1 MKEVKKLLAQHK
13 SEILPDSRVR
23 EKVKRDLG
31 INSAESVL
39 AYAQGG
45 EHSVRNRRRTVI
57 AAIAMFLVVAVV
69 LAVVIPLAMKGGT
82 PSDII
87 PPGSKLEITDADSF
101 YAYGAASVGSII
113 AASGTGSASA
123 QAASSAAVSA
133 AVSAAGSVNGAGE
146 GAQAQVDVVEKYLAL
161 VENLLSSADIT
172 SEVLSGSVIDG
183 KQYAFGMKITVPD
196 LLGGSVTYTMYYD
209 KIFLSSSVD
218 EEEREENYSIDGV
231 LTVEGVYYP
240 VEGRYSTETETEP
253 DEEENETELYF
264 IAYLGESRGDFIEI
278 TQNVEDETETEDGQT
293 ERERNLVCAI
303 YKNGMLSERTELEY
317 ESEAG
322 ETELKL
328 TITKDGRKEE
338 LVFEDEIEDGQR
350 VMSVRGTLEGQRV
363 AFRIYVRHGSYH
375 YVFSDGDE
383 LDSDRFDD
391 DDDHDPWDD
400 DDD

>member
-57 AAIAMFLVVAVV
+57 AVIAMFLVVAVV
-69 LAVVIPLAMKGGT
+69 LAVVIPLALKGGT

-101 YAYGAASVGSII
+101 YTYGAASVGSII

-123 QAASSAAVSA
+123 QAASPA

-161 VENLLSSADIT
+161 VENLLSNADIT
-172 SEVLSGSVIDG
+172 SEVLSGSVVDG

-278 TQNVEDETETEDGQT
+278 TQNVEDETEDGQT

-317 ESEAG
+317 ESEED
-322 ETELKL
+322 ETGLKL

-363 AFRIYVRHGSYH
+363 AFKIYVRHGSYH
-375 YVFSDGDE
+375 YVFSDGGE

-391 DDDHDPWDD
+391 DDDYDPWDD

>member
-57 AAIAMFLVVAVV
+57 AVIAMFLVVAVA
-69 LAVVIPLAMKGGT
+69 LAVVIPLALKGGT

-133 AVSAAGSVNGAGE
+133 AGAAAGSVNGAGE

-161 VENLLSSADIT
+161 VENLLSNADIT

-278 TQNVEDETETEDGQT
+278 TQNVEDETEDGQT

-317 ESEAG
+317 ESEED
-322 ETELKL
+322 ETGLKL

-363 AFRIYVRHGSYH
+363 AFKIYVRHGSYH